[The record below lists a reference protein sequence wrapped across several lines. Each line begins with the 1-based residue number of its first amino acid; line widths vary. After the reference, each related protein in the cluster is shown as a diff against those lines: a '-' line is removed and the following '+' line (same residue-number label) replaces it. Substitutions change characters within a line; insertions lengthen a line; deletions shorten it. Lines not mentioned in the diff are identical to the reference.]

1 MKYQK
6 CMLQMGAYAL
16 GLEHTCNIT
25 PQILMI
31 FVATRERSQVF
42 AVQGGTIEKYKNK
55 WLETVEKYY
64 GEILPSQNSNEEE
77 G

>member
-1 MKYQK
+1 V
-6 CMLQMGAYAL
+6 LQIGAYAL
-16 GLEHTCNIT
+16 GLDHTCNIT

-64 GEILPSQNSNEEE
+64 GEILPSQNSTEEE